1 VPHRERAARR
11 RLERIRFR
19 DTWPLRMWLLL
30 VAMIVV
36 ALLAPKLSELHWQLH
51 HPNPHKAHQR

>member
-1 VPHRERAARR
+1 
-11 RLERIRFR
+11 
-19 DTWPLRMWLLL
+19 MWLLV

-51 HPNPHKAHQR
+51 HPNAHEAHQR